1 MNLLANFLG
10 WHWSITL
17 EASPPTSSHCWH
29 HRWFLLFTHL
39 ISFVSSMLFPPRYT
53 IHLSDTCYI
62 YPIVLF
68 RLCSRKIRSSRIVAS
83 FYRSNFVSYFSP
95 AVSRIDAVLYVSPS
109 HSHVG
114 ISSGPLFSSKLS
126 SLSVVSLSGGCFNSF
141 DCFFISIDVI
151 ASAQFTKTRRYC
163 LPCSM

>member
-1 MNLLANFLG
+1 MAFVDYVGSFSSNLLPL
-10 WHWSITL
+10 L
-17 EASPPTSSHCWH
+17 ASSLIPIVYSSH
-29 HRWFLLFTHL
+29 LLR
-39 ISFVSSMLFPPRYT
+39 FVDASPPRYT
-53 IHLSDTCYI
+53 IHLSDTYYI

-83 FYRSNFVSYFSP
+83 FYRSNFVSYLSP
-95 AVSRIDAVLYVSPS
+95 AVSRIAAAKVLYVSPS

-141 DCFFISIDVI
+141 DCFFISIDVSV
-151 ASAQFTKTRRYC
+151 SAQFTKTRRYC